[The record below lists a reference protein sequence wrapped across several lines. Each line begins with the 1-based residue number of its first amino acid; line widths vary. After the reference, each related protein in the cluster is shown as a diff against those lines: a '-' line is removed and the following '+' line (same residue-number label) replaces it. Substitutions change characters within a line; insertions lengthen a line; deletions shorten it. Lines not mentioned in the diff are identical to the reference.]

1 MNLERRIL
9 LGVALLAAALIASR
23 LSARKPKGEPQA
35 SPTSGP
41 AARLSEAPASAR
53 ALKNPYQG
61 DPQAAA
67 AGRKLFLRHCAE
79 CHGRAGYGI
88 GHAANMH
95 SPAFKNAPP
104 GALFW
109 AIRNGRLP
117 KGMPAW
123 SDLPDQ
129 QKWQL
134 VTYLKTL
141 K

>member
-1 MNLERRIL
+1 MSRIL
-9 LGVALLAAALIASR
+9 PVGITLLAAVLVAQG
-23 LSARKPKGEPQA
+23 LSAKKPKRHAEDVQEN
-35 SPTSGP
+35 GP

-53 ALKNPYQG
+53 SLKNPYEG
-61 DPQAAA
+61 DLQAVA

-79 CHGRAGYGI
+79 CHGREGYGD

-95 SPAFKNAPP
+95 SPAFQEAPP
-104 GALFW
+104 GVLFW

>member
-1 MNLERRIL
+1 MSRITPL
-9 LGVALLAAALIASR
+9 WITVLAAVLIANG
-23 LSARKPKGEPQA
+23 LSARKPKGQPQD
-35 SPTSGP
+35 TGDEGP

-53 ALKNPYQG
+53 SLKNPYEG
-61 DPQAAA
+61 NAQAAA
-67 AGRKLFLRHCAE
+67 AGRNLFLRHCGE
-79 CHGRAGYGI
+79 CHGNEGYGI

-95 SPAFKNAPP
+95 STAFQEAPP
-104 GALFW
+104 GVLFW
-109 AIRNGRLP
+109 AIRNGRLR

-141 K
+141 R